1 MVMKLFQLTA
11 ARRRLGKVVVAGQIE
26 KLVSTHSRPKAAG
39 SLICA
44 VLLAVI
50 CFNSQPPEGGWFM
63 FDYSEVP
70 QGVFQLT
77 AARRRLGECGAAAE
91 NHRVSTHSRPKAAGC
106 WQAGAHQAH
115 HRFNSQPPEG
125 GWGRGQCGLA
135 HAGVSTHSRPKAAG
149 LFADFTQPPTRGFNS
164 QPPEGGWVITRSL
177 MFRFMVFQ
185 LTAARRRLALTVT
198 FTSNSITFQLTAARR
213 RLDHRQPTAHPRRLF
228 QLTAARRRLELCSL

>member
-1 MVMKLFQLTA
+1 MKLFQLTA

-91 NHRVSTHSRPKAAGC
+91 NHRGFNSQPPEGGWYHRYEHRTL
-106 WQAGAHQAH
+106 HQ
-115 HRFNSQPPEG
+115 RFNSQPPEG
-125 GWGRGQCGLA
+125 GWCRKFGVRYW
-135 HAGVSTHSRPKAAG
+135 AG
-149 LFADFTQPPTRGFNS
+149 GFNS
-164 QPPEGGWVITRSL
+164 QPPEGGWGGGG
-177 MFRFMVFQ
+177 
-185 LTAARRRLALTVT
+185 
-198 FTSNSITFQLTAARR
+198 
-213 RLDHRQPTAHPRRLF
+213 LDACT
-228 QLTAARRRLELCSL
+228 